1 MVITLN
7 GCKGNLAIIIYCT
20 YIDYHK
26 SQVKINLNRYVT
38 IILKY
43 FIFCFWQEEIFP
55 KIQLYIEYLL
65 FIWAAYMLK

>member
-1 MVITLN
+1 MAV
-7 GCKGNLAIIIYCT
+7 KAILLYTCT

-26 SQVKINLNRYVT
+26 SQLTKDQPQSYRY
-38 IILKY
+38 IILKC

-55 KIQLYIEYLL
+55 KIQLYIEYLI